1 MNRKY
6 WRAMGLSPEQ
16 YRRWRIESIIE
27 TYFDYV
33 SNADEWGIDEKTII
47 EMIAEQKSK
56 GSESSIKQII
66 DSFKNWQ
73 RESFKEI
80 YEYGTHGDE
89 IDSIVKHIMNHP
101 RRYFDSPSGDIT
113 NLIGEDSE
121 SITNII
127 KGY

>member
-1 MNRKY
+1 
-6 WRAMGLSPEQ
+6 MGLSSEQ
-16 YRRWRIESIIE
+16 YRRWRIETIIE
-27 TYFDYV
+27 TYFDYA

-47 EMIAEQKSK
+47 EMIAEQKSN

-66 DSFKNWQ
+66 DSFKAWQ
-73 RESFKEI
+73 QESFKEI

-89 IDSIVKHIMNHP
+89 IESIVKHIMNHP